1 MRRLL
6 RFLRN
11 MALVL
16 IAVAVVLAAVLV
28 ANAWR
33 KPSQQI
39 AAAPVAPAPVD
50 VHAAAERLGAAVRLQ
65 TIASATDADQG
76 ADAFRAL
83 HDHIARSFPALH
95 AAAKR
100 EIVANYSLLYT
111 WEGTDPNA
119 APIALLAHQ
128 DVVPIA
134 PGTEG
139 DWQVPP
145 FEGSIKDGFIWG
157 RGSWDDKGN
166 LFAML
171 EAAEQLAK
179 ENFRPKRTVYL
190 AFGHDEEVSGKRGAT
205 AMAKLLQ
212 SRGVRLGFAF
222 DEGLLITDGIIKGAD
237 RPVALIG
244 IAEKGYVTLNLST
257 TATPGHSSMPPRGT
271 AIGRLSAALARLES
285 NPFPAAVKG
294 VMRDTLE
301 AAAPEMN
308 FGARVALSNL
318 WLLEPLVRSQM
329 EKGAQTAATIRT
341 TTALTIFN
349 AGNKENVLP
358 GRAEATVNFRLLPGE
373 TEDSVIARVRS
384 VIADDGVR
392 VTPLPGNTNP
402 PPVTSI
408 AGPDY
413 QAVNRTIR
421 EIFPDAMV
429 VPGLMIAA
437 TDSRNYLDVTDSI
450 FRFSPVRAT
459 AEDLNRFHGTNERL
473 SVANYADMIRF
484 YRRLVQNTAGPQ

>member
-1 MRRLL
+1 MRRAI
-6 RFLRN
+6 RILRN
-11 MALVL
+11 LALLL
-16 IAVAVVLAAVLV
+16 IAIIVGLAAVLI
-28 ANAWR
+28 ANTLR
-33 KPSQQI
+33 KSSQQI
-39 AAAPVAPAPVD
+39 AVAPVAPASID
-50 VHAAAERLGAAVRLQ
+50 AQAAAQRLGAAVRLQ
-65 TIASATDADQG
+65 TIASATDADQS

-83 HDHIARSFPALH
+83 HDLIANNFPAFH

-111 WEGTDPNA
+111 WEGSDPKA

-145 FEGSIKDGFIWG
+145 FSGAVKDGFVWG

-166 LFAML
+166 LFSML

-179 ENFRPKRTVYL
+179 EGFRPKRTIYF
-190 AFGHDEEVSGKRGAT
+190 AFGHDEEVSGKRGAI

-212 SRGVRLGFAF
+212 SRGVRLDFVF
-222 DEGLLITDGIIKGAD
+222 DEGLLITEGILKGVD
-237 RPVALIG
+237 KPVALIG
-244 IAEKGYVTLNLST
+244 VAEKGYVTLDLSS
-257 TATPGHSSMPPRGT
+257 TATPGHSSLPPRDT
-271 AIGRLSAALARLES
+271 AIGKLSAALARLEAS
-285 NPFPAAVKG
+285 PFPAAIKG
-294 VMRDTLE
+294 VMRETLQ

-308 FGARVALSNL
+308 FGSRVALSNL
-318 WLLEPLVRSQM
+318 WLLEPLVRAQL
-329 EKGAQTAATIRT
+329 EKAPQTAAAIRT

-373 TEDSVIARVRS
+373 TEDSVIARVKS
-384 VIADDGVR
+384 IVADDR
-392 VTPLPGNTNP
+392 IKVTPKPGNTNP
-402 PPVTSI
+402 PPVTST
-408 AGPDY
+408 ASPSY

-421 EIFPDAMV
+421 EIFPDTLV
-429 VPGLMIAA
+429 VPGLMVAA

-459 AEDLNRFHGTNERL
+459 AEDLKRFHGTDERL

-484 YRRLVQNTAGPQ
+484 YRRLVQNTAQ

>member
-1 MRRLL
+1 MRRAI
-6 RFLRN
+6 RILRN
-11 MALVL
+11 IILLL
-16 IAVAVVLAAVLV
+16 IAAIVILAAVLV

-33 KPSQQI
+33 KSSQQI
-39 AAAPVAPAPVD
+39 AVAPVAPVIID
-50 VHAAAERLGAAVRLQ
+50 EQAAAQRLGAAVRLQ
-65 TIASATDADQG
+65 TIASATDADQS

-83 HDHIARSFPALH
+83 HDLIAASFPAFH

-111 WEGTDPNA
+111 WEGSDPKA

-145 FEGSIKDGFIWG
+145 FSGAVKDGFIWG

-166 LFAML
+166 LFSML
-171 EAAEQLAK
+171 EAVEQLVK

-190 AFGHDEEVSGKRGAT
+190 AFGHDEEVSGKRGAM
-205 AMAKLLQ
+205 AMSKLLQ
-212 SRGVRLGFAF
+212 SRGVRLDFVF
-222 DEGLLITDGIIKGAD
+222 DEGLLITEGILKGVD
-237 RPVALIG
+237 KPVALIG
-244 IAEKGYVTLNLST
+244 VAEKGYVTLDLST
-257 TATPGHSSMPPRGT
+257 TATPGHSSLPPRTT
-271 AIGRLSAALARLES
+271 AIGTLSAALARLEA
-285 NPFPAAVKG
+285 NPFPAAIKS
-294 VMRDTLE
+294 VMRETLQT
-301 AAAPEMN
+301 AAPEMD
-308 FGARVALSNL
+308 FSSRVALSNL
-318 WLLEPLVRSQM
+318 WLLEPLVRRQM
-329 EKGAQTAATIRT
+329 EKTAQTASAIRT

-358 GRAEATVNFRLLPGE
+358 GRAAATVNFRLLPGE
-373 TEDSVIARVRS
+373 TEESVVARVRS
-384 VIADDGVR
+384 IIADDRVK
-392 VTPLPGNTNP
+392 VTPKPGNTNP
-402 PPVTSI
+402 PPVTST
-408 AGPDY
+408 ASQSY

-429 VPGLMIAA
+429 VPGLMVAA

-450 FRFSPVRAT
+450 FRFSPVRAN
-459 AEDLNRFHGTNERL
+459 AEDLSRFHGTNERL

-484 YRRLVQNTAGPQ
+484 YRRLMQNTVSP

>member
-1 MRRLL
+1 MRRLIKII
-6 RFLRN
+6 RN
-11 MALVL
+11 IALVL
-16 IAVAVVLAAVLV
+16 IAAAIVLAAVLI
-28 ANAWR
+28 ANTFR
-33 KPSQQI
+33 KPSRQI
-39 AAAPVAPAPVD
+39 AVAPVAPVAID
-50 VHAAAERLGAAVRLQ
+50 KDAAAQRLGAAVKLQ
-65 TIASATDADQG
+65 TIASATDADQS

-83 HDHIARSFPALH
+83 HDHIAASFPAFH

-111 WEGTDPNA
+111 WEGSDPKA

-145 FEGSIKDGFIWG
+145 FSGAVKDGFIWG

-179 ENFRPKRTVYL
+179 ENFRPTRTIYL
-190 AFGHDEEVSGKRGAT
+190 AFGHDEEVSGKRGAI
-205 AMAKLLQ
+205 AISKLLQ
-212 SRGVRLGFAF
+212 SRGVRLDFVF
-222 DEGLLITDGIIKGAD
+222 DEGLLITDGILKGVD

-244 IAEKGYVTLNLST
+244 VAEKGYATLDLST
-257 TATPGHSSMPPRGT
+257 TATPGHSSIPPRDT
-271 AIGRLSAALARLES
+271 AIGKLSAALARLEAK
-285 NPFPAAVKG
+285 PFPASVSG
-294 VMRDTLE
+294 VMRETLQT
-301 AAAPEMN
+301 AAPEMN
-308 FGARVALSNL
+308 FGSRVALSNL
-318 WLLEPLVRSQM
+318 WLSELLVRRQL
-329 EKGAQTAATIRT
+329 EKSAQTAATIRT
-341 TTALTIFN
+341 TTAITIFN

-373 TEDSVIARVRS
+373 TEDTVIARVKS
-384 VIADDGVR
+384 IVADDGVK
-392 VTPLPGNTNP
+392 VTPKPGNTNP
-402 PPVTSI
+402 PPVTST
-408 AGPDY
+408 AGPNY

-421 EIFPDAMV
+421 EIFPDVLV
-429 VPGLMIAA
+429 VPGLMVAA

-459 AEDLNRFHGTNERL
+459 AEDLKRFHGTNERL
-473 SVANYADMIRF
+473 SVDNYADMIRF
-484 YRRLVQNTAGPQ
+484 YRRLVQNTASQ